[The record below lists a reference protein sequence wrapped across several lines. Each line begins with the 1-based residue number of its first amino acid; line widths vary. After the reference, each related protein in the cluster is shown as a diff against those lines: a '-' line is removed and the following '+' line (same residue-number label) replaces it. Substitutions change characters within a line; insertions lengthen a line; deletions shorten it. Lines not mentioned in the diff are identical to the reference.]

1 MCNSFCAEGTTLI
14 AEAPERVRQQRDQ
27 TERDASVGNREAVRE
42 MWKREEIIQKK
53 HDTVTRK
60 MEIEEEAE

>member
-1 MCNSFCAEGTTLI
+1 MCNSFCAEGTTLL

-27 TERDASVGNREAVRE
+27 TERDASVGNGGGNYT
-42 MWKREEIIQKK
+42 KK